1 MEKERGMQSLP
12 PTPAHQEFPQLQ
24 RLPFFRT
31 ANQGLLADYLAY
43 LRARHYAP
51 AMQEGTIRA
60 LKSFAVL
67 MPEARRT
74 TLYQDLS
81 QTTPG
86 DIDAWIETSFQQRL
100 APGTIATRLRVV
112 QGLFTFLR
120 DQGDVVQSPIR
131 LPRHHILVPQD
142 LPRPM
147 AEGEV
152 VAFFRVI
159 DTLRDRTMFL
169 LMLRCGLRVGE
180 VSRLSWAAIDFS
192 QGTLR
197 IDHSKGHV
205 DRVVYLSPDVAKAL
219 RQWHGLQVAPTLSV
233 FPSRVTRKGGAPLT
247 ARQIRNRMTRYL
259 KLAGITK
266 AYSPHSLRHTF
277 ATQLLNAGAS
287 LEVVK
292 ELMGH
297 RSLDVTLRYTQ
308 LYDRTKRAQYDQAM
322 TQVEPRQGLQRR

>member
-1 MEKERGMQSLP
+1 MEERP
-12 PTPAHQEFPQLQ
+12 PTPRLQEFPQLR
-24 RLPFFRT
+24 RLAFFS
-31 ANQGLLADYLAY
+31 AQNQGLVTDYLAH

-51 AMQEGTIRA
+51 AMQEATIRA
-60 LKSFAVL
+60 LRSFAVL
-67 MPEARRT
+67 MPAARQS
-74 TLYQDLS
+74 TLYQDLA

-86 DIDAWIETSFQQRL
+86 DIDTWIEASFHQPL

-112 QGLFTFLR
+112 HGFFVFLR
-120 DQGDVVQSPIR
+120 DQGYVPQSPIR
-131 LPRHHILVPQD
+131 LPRHHILVPQG

-147 AEGEV
+147 AEDEV
-152 VAFFRVI
+152 IAFFRVI
-159 DTLRDRTMFL
+159 DALRDRTMFL

-180 VSRLSWAAIDFS
+180 VSRLRWSALDLA
-192 QGTLR
+192 QGTVR
-197 IDHSKGHV
+197 IDNSKGHV
-205 DRVVYLSPDVAKAL
+205 DRVVYLAPDVAKAL
-219 RQWHGLQVAPTLSV
+219 RQWQGLQRAGTPHV
-233 FPSRVTRKGGAPLT
+233 FPSRVTRKGVAALT

-259 KLAGITK
+259 QLAGITK

-322 TQVEPRQGLQRR
+322 TQVEQRQGLQRR